1 MEPQPGGDEGADK
14 GGKHTGNKSR
24 VIRNT
29 DADHFHPKH
38 GGGQGS
44 PENSSEAAA
53 HAAHDG
59 NLFIP
64 LIHMKKTAQG
74 ISNASPD
81 LQRRPLFACGS
92 ACQMAQDGGNKN
104 TGQRGKTDLLR
115 GGNGFQDQIG
125 PLISHLV
132 QGLMHQYD
140 EDAGYRHQKEHK
152 WILAEKLLGIS
163 NTKPEG
169 CSHQAADRSH

>member
-1 MEPQPGGDEGADK
+1 MKDGKGFSMEPQPGGDEGADK

-24 VIRNT
+24 VIRNS
-29 DADHFHPKH
+29 DADHFHPEH
-38 GGGQGS
+38 GGSQGS

-74 ISNASPD
+74 VSNASPD

-92 ACQMAQDGGNKN
+92 AC
-104 TGQRGKTDLLR
+104 
-115 GGNGFQDQIG
+115 
-125 PLISHLV
+125 
-132 QGLMHQYD
+132 
-140 EDAGYRHQKEHK
+140 
-152 WILAEKLLGIS
+152 
-163 NTKPEG
+163 
-169 CSHQAADRSH
+169 